1 MRITDII
8 RGVLDLVDRSEQPE
22 QAEPAVAGIEIAVAE
37 PEMAGPGP
45 EEQLAI
51 MQHLAGIVVPEEE
64 CKQYDNSPAEVISPM
79 SAAFPNGDDMHHS
92 KNPADI
98 KSNSISMYPNYQAK

>member
-1 MRITDII
+1 MRITDVI
-8 RGVLDLVDRSEQPE
+8 RSVLDIVDRAEQPE
-22 QAEPAVAGIEIAVAE
+22 SDAVGIEIAVAE
-37 PEMAGPGP
+37 PEMTGPGP

-64 CKQYDNSPAEVISPM
+64 CKQYDNSPAEVVSPM
-79 SAAFPNGDDMHHS
+79 SAAFPDGDDMHHS

-98 KSNSISMYPNYQAK
+98 KSNSISMFPGFQAGQ